1 MVSKLLDSRTSLL
14 AFEYFENNFND
25 IDVVL
30 CDIRMPQMNGCE
42 LVKEIKALKPKIKIV
57 LMSAFEIRDLEFSRV
72 LPSIKVDAYISKHI
86 SKEFNKYH

>member
-1 MVSKLLDSRTSLL
+1 MVSKLLDSQTPLL
-14 AFEYFENNFND
+14 AFEYFENNFKD

-42 LVKEIKALKPKIKIV
+42 LVKEIKALKPKII

-72 LPSIKVDAYISKHI
+72 LPSIKVDAYISKRI